1 MTFIKRI
8 AKRLKSPQGIKISL
22 SILLISIFFF
32 APTFAQSAN
41 TGEEETLKNLHLF
54 LEKLTWI
61 LSWIWVL
68 LASLAGKFMT
78 NDMIYWSWL
87 NLDAYLWKLRN
98 ICKNFANFGL
108 LAFLLRWIISFIKNK
123 WESIQKLITQTLI
136 AGVLIQASWF
146 LFAAVIDVSTILTA
160 SVATFPSNFIDKN
173 AIQENVVLKE
183 AGKNMHASYIKID
196 QNGGISEI
204 EKGKD
209 LKPFSE
215 FNEKEFLEKIMPKDD
230 SISWPLV
237 YIWATT
243 LKIQDAI
250 NKKVEWDPTAKKV
263 LTTSLLQF
271 LMIGLYCITLILL
284 IIANV
289 IRVALLWMII
299 PLSPIIILM
308 IVMGKSKS
316 MEWKWILKN
325 FNIWVILHAIFKP
338 VLFTAVM
345 SMILIFVVSMQTMMW
360 WNSETVDI
368 QWTTIGI
375 SDWKAVMEN
384 QWISSITIN
393 DSLFKEVWSVSKNIF
408 SGLIIYF
415 ATIFMLR
422 YMVKIAAKSWWWT
435 IWETM
440 DKATW
445 TIEKMASTA
454 PIFAWYSA
462 AALQKWWNQA
472 LEKFGKASWI
482 NLNFSWWNAGKLD
495 SDKRLRRFLDEKL
508 WIVTRYD
515 SDYEKLI
522 DSDDFIGTT
531 KSMIGGLNQNSF
543 PKREKILNEKIK
555 EKKKIWIEEIDGKK
569 NNYFKEGNEKSI
581 KTLNTEW
588 FKLLHEKLWW
598 KLWDEPKNYD
608 WFLKLIRE
616 NYYHP
621 KKD

>member
-1 MTFIKRI
+1 MNFIKRTT
-8 AKRLKSPQGIKISL
+8 KRLLSPQGIKISL
-22 SILLISIFFF
+22 SIFLISIFFF
-32 APTFAQSAN
+32 APTFAQE
-41 TGEEETLKNLHLF
+41 TEGETLRNVKLL

-136 AGVLIQASWF
+136 AGILIQASWF
-146 LFAAVIDVSTILTA
+146 LFAAVIDISTILTA
-160 SVATFPSNFIDKN
+160 AVATFPSNFIDKS
-173 AIQENVVLKE
+173 AIQENVMLKE
-183 AGKNMHASYIKID
+183 AGENMHASYIKID
-196 QNGGISEI
+196 QNGGVSKID
-204 EKGKD
+204 KNDQLG
-209 LKPFSE
+209 PFSE
-215 FNEKEFLEKIMPKDD
+215 YNEKEFLEKIMPKDD
-230 SISWPLV
+230 SIAGPLV

-243 LKIQDAI
+243 LRIQKAFTD
-250 NKKVEWDPTAKKV
+250 NTEKDPTAKKV
-263 LTTSLLQF
+263 ITTSLLQF

-316 MEWKWILKN
+316 LEWKWILKN

-345 SMILIFVVSMQTMMW
+345 SMILIFIVSMQTMMW
-360 WNSETVDI
+360 WNNETVDI
-368 QWTTIGI
+368 KWTTIGI
-375 SDWKAVMEN
+375 SNWTAVMDN

-393 DSLFKEVWSVSKNIF
+393 DSLFKEVGSVSKNIF

-440 DKATW
+440 EKATG

-454 PIFAWYSA
+454 PIFAWYST
-462 AALQKWWNQA
+462 AALQEGWSNVLKWLEKPLGINLDFKWWT
-472 LEKFGKASWI
+472 
-482 NLNFSWWNAGKLD
+482 AGKLAA
-495 SDKRLRRFLDEKL
+495 DKKFQNKLNEFL
-508 WIVTRYD
+508 WINKRD
-515 SDYEKLI
+515 DDDYRNLRESKN
-522 DSDDFIGTT
+522 FISTT
-531 KSMIGGLNQNSF
+531 KWLINTKYRDDGSF
-543 PKREKILNEKIK
+543 AKREQLFNQRLTNPKNKRT
-555 EKKKIWIEEIDGKK
+555 WIEELDKK
-569 NNYFKEGNEKSI
+569 LTDYFWEEQ
-581 KTLNTEW
+581 TLQSMNDKW
-588 FKLLHEKLWW
+588 FKLLHEELGGWNSNI
-598 KLWDEPKNYD
+598 PKDYASFVTNVKNKVYQ
-608 WFLKLIRE
+608 
-616 NYYHP
+616 P
-621 KKD
+621 KE

>member
-54 LEKLTWI
+54 LEKLTGI

-78 NDMIYWSWL
+78 NDMIYGSWL

-108 LAFLLRWIISFIKNK
+108 LAFLLRGIISFIKNK
-123 WESIQKLITQTLI
+123 GESIQKLITQTLI

-230 SISWPLV
+230 SISGPLV
-237 YIWATT
+237 YIGATT

-250 NKKVEWDPTAKKV
+250 NKKVEGDPTAKKV

-316 MEWKWILKN
+316 MEGKGILKN
-325 FNIWVILHAIFKP
+325 FNIGVILHAIFKP

-345 SMILIFVVSMQTMMW
+345 SMILIFVVSMQTMMGG
-360 WNSETVDI
+360 NSETVDI
-368 QWTTIGI
+368 QGTTIGI
-375 SDWKAVMEN
+375 SDGKAVMEN
-384 QWISSITIN
+384 QGISSITIN
-393 DSLFKEVWSVSKNIF
+393 DSLFKEVGSVSKNIF

-422 YMVKIAAKSWWWT
+422 YMVKIAAKSGGGT
-435 IWETM
+435 IGETM
-440 DKATW
+440 DKATG

-454 PIFAWYSA
+454 PIFAGYSA
-462 AALQKWWNQA
+462 AALQKGGNQA
-472 LEKFGKASWI
+472 LEKFGKASGI
-482 NLNFSWWNAGKLD
+482 NLNFSGGNAGKLD

-508 WIVTRYD
+508 GIVTRYD

-555 EKKKIWIEEIDGKK
+555 EKKKIGIEEIDGKK

-581 KTLNTEW
+581 KTLNTEG
-588 FKLLHEKLWW
+588 FKLLHEKLGG
-598 KLWDEPKNYD
+598 KLGDEPKNYD
-608 WFLKLIRE
+608 GFLKLIRE